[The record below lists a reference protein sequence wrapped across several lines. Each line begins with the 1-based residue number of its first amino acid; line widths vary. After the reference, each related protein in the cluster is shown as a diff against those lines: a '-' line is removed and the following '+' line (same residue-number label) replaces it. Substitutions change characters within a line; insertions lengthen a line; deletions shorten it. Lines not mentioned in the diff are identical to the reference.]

1 MSDKALQFWESRFQ
15 ANSTPWE
22 RGHTN
27 PAFTAWRASEVL
39 SPCRVLV
46 PGAGRSPEP
55 AEMLAD
61 GFDVTALDL
70 AESAI
75 AFQAERLGADRAVLG
90 DVTRWMPDA
99 PFDAIYDQ
107 TCLCALPPKLWPAY
121 EAQLQRWLRPGGRL
135 FVLFMQTG
143 KEGGPPFDCAI
154 PAMQALFADW
164 IWPDQWEEAFPHGLG
179 TIEQPA
185 ILQRR

>member
-22 RGHTN
+22 RGHTT

-164 IWPDQWEEAFPHGLG
+164 IWPDQWEEAFPHG
-179 TIEQPA
+179 
-185 ILQRR
+185 

>member
-1 MSDKALQFWESRFQ
+1 MTDKAIHFWESRFQ

-22 RGHTN
+22 RGHIN
-27 PAFTAWRASEVL
+27 PAFAAWRASGEF

-55 AEMLAD
+55 AEMLAE

-70 AESAI
+70 AESAV
-75 AFQAERLGADRAVLG
+75 AFQAERLGAERAVLG

-99 PFDAIYDQ
+99 PFDVIYDQ

-121 EAQLQRWLRPGGRL
+121 EAQMRRWLIPGGRL
-135 FVLFMQTG
+135 FVLFMQ
-143 KEGGPPFDCAI
+143 
-154 PAMQALFADW
+154 PAMREMFAQW
-164 IWPDQWEEAFPHGLG
+164 EWPDQLGEGLRHGLG
-179 TIEQPA
+179 TVEQPA
-185 ILQRR
+185 ILRRR